1 MNRTWSVRYCNSLAA
16 PEDWRWQENLV
27 NERCIMKITNIVND
41 LISNISSDLV
51 LMYMVVSYIDVDR
64 IQVIV
69 TRVLT
74 LSSMTSTCVQEL
86 KNFVICHEEVGKA
99 QNDCKGE
106 EVEIIVVD

>member
-1 MNRTWSVRYCNSLAA
+1 
-16 PEDWRWQENLV
+16 
-27 NERCIMKITNIVND
+27 MKITNIVND

-86 KNFVICHEEVGKA
+86 KNFVICHEEVGKT

-106 EVEIIVVD
+106 ELEIIVVD